1 MPPRKG
7 SAAPTGGKQLE
18 DSQPSRGIAHVVQAS
33 TEAVRPTDRITFY
46 GIEYRLA
53 PKIGYMPMLDFA
65 HAAASGAASD
75 DRAGMDAMWQVL
87 YRSFVL
93 APPCRRCEIC
103 RGIPGDGKACKNRAE
118 GDDGPC
124 GYCSGCSGTEAEPER
139 CEAYDPGDWNEFHLA
154 CLDNAADEVDL
165 WEVVQQVLEA
175 VAARPTRRRSGS
187 TPSAQTDSASLR
199 ATSSSR
205 VPPGIEGL
213 VSVDELT
220 KARSAG

>member
-7 SAAPTGGKQLE
+7 SRTPAPAPEPAANG
-18 DSQPSRGIAHVVQAS
+18 RGTAHVVQAT
-33 TEAVRPTDRITFY
+33 TEAVTKDTEHITFY
-46 GIEYRLA
+46 GQRYRLA

-93 APPCRRCEIC
+93 KPPCRRCDVC
-103 RGIPGDGKACKNRAE
+103 RGLPPDPKGCRNRVD

-124 GYCSGCSGTEAEPER
+124 GFCGPCSGTEADPDS
-139 CEAYDPGDWNEFHLA
+139 CEQYDPGDWNDFHLA

-187 TPSAQTDSASLR
+187 SPSGPTVSPSLK
-199 ATSSSR
+199 APSSSR
-205 VPPGIEGL
+205 EPPGVEGL
-213 VSVDELT
+213 VSVEELT
-220 KARSAG
+220 KAHSAG